1 MLLSSGTRLAGA
13 SLALVSVLAWAS
25 HPAPVPRYQ
34 AEQFQCSNWIQQI
47 RSDLRT
53 ESARSERAQAG
64 RDAVWAFRASAAG
77 DSIALEGWFDSL
89 LVWRETNGERQAP
102 NTDGLIGGRYQ
113 GRLAPFGGFRL
124 VSGPFIPDEIKP
136 VADLS
141 DAASDLFPLLPLS
154 PISVGVTLA
163 DSGRPAI
170 TRLQDSVGQQG
181 RVQRYR
187 LTRSR
192 KITGTRTIQD
202 TLTVRVVEE
211 ETENGVWTWDPA
223 AGLLGWNRRVVVDVT
238 IPAQGPL
245 PRAVHT
251 RVDQQ
256 ISLARAAAR
265 SCP

>member
-1 MLLSSGTRLAGA
+1 MLFSSGACLTVS
-13 SLALVSVLAWAS
+13 SLALGSVLAWAS
-25 HPAPVPRYQ
+25 HTGPVPRYQ
-34 AEQFQCSNWIQQI
+34 AEQFECSNWIQQI

-53 ESARSERAQAG
+53 DAARNERGQAG
-64 RDAVWAFRASAAG
+64 RDAVWSFRASAAG
-77 DSIALEGWFDSL
+77 DSITLEGWFDSL
-89 LVWRETNGERQAP
+89 VVWRETNGERQAP
-102 NTDGLIGGRYQ
+102 NTDGLVGGRYQ
-113 GRLAPFGGFRL
+113 GRLGPFGGFRL
-124 VSGPFIPDEIKP
+124 VSGPFIPDEIRP

-141 DAASDLFPLLPLS
+141 DAAADLFPLLPLS

-181 RVQRYR
+181 RIQRYR
-187 LTRSR
+187 LSRTR
-192 KITGTRTIQD
+192 KITSTRTMQD

-223 AGLLGWNRRVVVDVT
+223 AGLLGWNRQVEVDVT

-245 PRAVHT
+245 RRAVHT
-251 RVDQQ
+251 RVDQR
-256 ISLARAAAR
+256 ISLARAPGR